1 MGHRH
6 INTFGLGLAL
16 LAIMYPIG
24 VIADSPTTSTA
35 PDRPGPSNTGP
46 HGALQPSGSIVAT
59 QADQVIENAD
69 ITGTISIKAPHVVIK
84 NFRLN
89 ADDAPYAVRVFGDA
103 SVTLEDGEI
112 THAAEAA
119 VYGNNWT
126 ARRLNIHHMGS
137 DGLKGGGNNRLEDC
151 WIHHLGMTKG
161 AHADGVQ
168 LDNGSHFVFRHNT
181 FDLPWWDEHDKH
193 VFRTNSVFFI
203 NGWVGDINDVVIED
217 NWLNGG
223 NYTIY
228 ALKQSGVH
236 VRNNRMGRDAQ
247 YGFLNGHIEEWTGN
261 RWEDTGKPAP
271 SNPSRKEL
279 R

>member
-1 MGHRH
+1 ML
-6 INTFGLGLAL
+6 IVTLAS
-16 LAIMYPIG
+16 PIA
-24 VIADSPTTSTA
+24 VTAQPPATRPSTS
-35 PDRPGPSNTGP
+35 RPGASNTGP
-46 HGALQPSGSIVAT
+46 HGPLHASGGIVAT
-59 QADQVIENAD
+59 EAGQSISDIEV
-69 ITGTISIKAPHVVIK
+69 TGTIQIKAANVVIR
-84 NFRLN
+84 NFRVN
-89 ADDAPYAVRVFGDA
+89 ANNAPYAIRIFRDA

-112 THAAEAA
+112 TNAAEAA
-119 VYGNNWT
+119 VYGNDWT

-168 LDNGSHFVFRHNT
+168 LDNGSHFVFRHNS
-181 FDLPWWDEHDKH
+181 FELPWWDEQGKQ

-203 NGWVGDINDVVIED
+203 NGWVGDIDDVLIED

-228 ALKQSGVH
+228 ALKQTGVH

-247 YGFLNGHIEEWTGN
+247 YGFLNGHIDEWSGN
-261 RWEDTGKPAP
+261 LWEDNGKPAP
-271 SNPSRKEL
+271 SNPSRKEFQ
-279 R
+279 